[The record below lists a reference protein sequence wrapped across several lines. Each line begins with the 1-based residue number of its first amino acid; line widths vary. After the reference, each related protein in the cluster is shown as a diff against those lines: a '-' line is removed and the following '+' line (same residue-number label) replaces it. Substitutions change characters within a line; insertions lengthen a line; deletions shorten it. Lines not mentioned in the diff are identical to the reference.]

1 MSVKTTLVVSDIQYP
16 YHDALMLKKVIGVA
30 EFMQPDQIIQIGDG
44 MDFREISHWT
54 VGEAVSYQPTL
65 QKNIDGYVSS
75 VLKPLA
81 EAAPK
86 SKRRWLM
93 GNHDE
98 YIEKYLLKYAYQLT
112 TLRNLTM
119 ESLFSTTELGWKIER
134 GLTCIAP
141 GTYMLHGHEMAGYSP
156 NIDAWDKKF
165 RDFHGSEKSFVFGH
179 THQPAIKHRS
189 FGAHHK
195 LNPRFTMNVG
205 SIMDP
210 KHATYVKHK
219 APSWVMSFGVLRDD
233 GKRVYPELVTAVDR
247 GFYFEGKKW

>member
-1 MSVKTTLVVSDIQYP
+1 MRTTLIVPDIQYP
-16 YHDALMLKKVIGVA
+16 YHDALMLRKLISVA
-30 EFMQPDQIIQIGDG
+30 EYMQPDQIVQIGDG
-44 MDFREISHWT
+44 MDFREISHWN

-65 QKNIDGYVSS
+65 QKNIDGYISS

-86 SKRRWLM
+86 SKRRWLI

-98 YIEKYLLKYAYQLT
+98 YLEKFLNKYGVQLR
-112 TLRNLTM
+112 TLRTLSL
-119 ESLFSTTELGWKIER
+119 ESLFHLDEHGWQTDR
-134 GLTCIAP
+134 GLTNIAP
-141 GTYMLHGHEMAGYSP
+141 GTYMLHGHEMSGYSP

-165 RDFHGSEKSFVFGH
+165 RDIHGSERSYVFGH
-179 THQPAIKHRS
+179 THQPAIKTRS
-189 FGAHHK
+189 FGAHHA

-210 KHATYVKHK
+210 KHANYVKHK